1 MSSGKSSARRMSG
14 GELNPKAYN
23 LKRWGEYAEACR
35 LFAENLKG
43 LPGVHAIAAK
53 HCGDYVDLWVFAD
66 ETQQME
72 LIRPVG
78 TALKQL
84 WERFPQLYFDSF
96 VTRQEI
102 PTGFVI
108 FSQAS

>member
-1 MSSGKSSARRMSG
+1 MSSGKSGARRISG
-14 GELNPKAYN
+14 GELKPKAQD

-35 LFAENLKG
+35 QFAENVKG
-43 LPGVHAIAAK
+43 LPGVHAVAAK
-53 HCGDYVDLWVFAD
+53 HCGDYVDLWVLAD
-66 ETQQME
+66 ETHQIQ

-78 TALKQL
+78 TALKQV
-84 WERFPQLYFDSF
+84 WGRFPQLYFDSF

-108 FSQAS
+108 LSEVS